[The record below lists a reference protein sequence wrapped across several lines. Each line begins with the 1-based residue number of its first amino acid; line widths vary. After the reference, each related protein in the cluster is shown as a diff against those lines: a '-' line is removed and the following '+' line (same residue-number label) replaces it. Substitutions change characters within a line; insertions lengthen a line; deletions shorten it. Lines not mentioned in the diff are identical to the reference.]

1 MLVPAFSMLDR
12 TSLDSITAAP
22 RARYSTPMFFAENIG
37 NLFYQHPKYEYGK
50 NRFKKVED
58 YYSLGIVLLEIAF
71 WKTCHDM
78 WQSGRYKS
86 LDRDAFK
93 EKLVEKFVPGLAA
106 VMGTAYRDAVS
117 ICLRWEFNADDT
129 ERTFSQDTDSH
140 FFRQV
145 VQKLEACHVG

>member
-1 MLVPAFSMLDR
+1 
-12 TSLDSITAAP
+12 
-22 RARYSTPMFFAENIG
+22 MFFAENIG

-117 ICLRWEFNADDT
+117 ICLRWEFNADDN

-140 FFRQV
+140 LPAGCAEIRSLPRWLSPCIITRFITGDYHTPI
-145 VQKLEACHVG
+145 LT